1 MSGVGWMGC
10 EAQPFPEL
18 GKENS
23 NRKGKSKENTEP
35 ISMPDGYTGFT
46 DFLFLARAVV
56 GPASKSQTPKSK
68 SQTPKGRRGHH
79 RRNLSYFF
87 NTARTLGWS
96 YMVATL
102 QGYIRGAGVN

>member
-79 RRNLSYFF
+79 RRKSFVFLQYGANSGMELHGC
-87 NTARTLGWS
+87 NVAR
-96 YMVATL
+96 
-102 QGYIRGAGVN
+102 